1 MKQERERILS
11 ASRIKTLETCTWSYW
26 CNYHLK
32 LPQRQNEGAL
42 RGTICHLIFELL
54 LADKHRSH
62 YETIVLG
69 GSIACSPSVA
79 RLVLTKLKRDR
90 IKHDLPLDS
99 QVNYDLMDKMI
110 VLGLSHDYMCKGGR
124 IDKPEYEFLIE
135 NSSPKYKIR
144 GFIDKP
150 AVYDKT
156 KIVKII
162 DYKSSKNKFS
172 KKELSSSM
180 QGMAY
185 SLAAKKEWPDYKPI
199 VEFLF
204 LRFPR
209 SPSQTVEFSDEDL
222 EGFEYYLEHCFSIIN
237 NYTEEVAVSRFAAD
251 YNEDKWMCKIGSW
264 KCPYLEPYNYYSLI
278 GEDGEVISKSLKEDF
293 DVKEGQKVEVGKY
306 NGCPRHFTQ
315 REPRLTNSSDPFS
328 DIASKE
334 EPAFKDPFSF

>member
-1 MKQERERILS
+1 M
-11 ASRIKTLETCTWSYW
+11 
-26 CNYHLK
+26 
-32 LPQRQNEGAL
+32 
-42 RGTICHLIFELL
+42 
-54 LADKHRSH
+54 
-62 YETIVLG
+62 
-69 GSIACSPSVA
+69 
-79 RLVLTKLKRDR
+79 
-90 IKHDLPLDS
+90 
-99 QVNYDLMDKMI
+99 
-110 VLGLSHDYMCKGGR
+110 
-124 IDKPEYEFLIE
+124 IE

-156 KIVKII
+156 KTVKII

-185 SLAAKKEWPDYKPI
+185 SLAAKREWPDYKPT

-204 LRFPR
+204 LRHPR

-237 NYTEEVAVSRFAAD
+237 NYTEKVAVSRFAAD
-251 YNEDKWMCKIGSW
+251 HDEDKWMCKIGSW

-293 DVKEGQKVEVGKY
+293 DVKDGQKVETGRY
-306 NGCPRHFTQ
+306 NGCPRHFIQ
-315 REPRLTNSSDPFS
+315 REPRSTNSSDPFS
-328 DIASKE
+328 DITNKE
-334 EPAFKDPFSF
+334 EPSFKDPFSF